1 MAEELYKPII
11 RKFEE
16 RKVYSPLTDNILGAD
31 LADVQLT
38 SKFNKGLRFLLFVI
52 DIYSKYPW
60 VVPVKD
66 KKGITITNAFQKTS
80 DESNCKRNKICVDK
94 HSETQWNQFCRIMV
108 WVCIQHI
115 MKENVLFLKDSLE
128 PWKVKVIY
136 TWL

>member
-11 RKFEE
+11 RKFEK
-16 RKVYSPLTDNILGAD
+16 RKIYSPFIDNILGAD
-31 LADVQLT
+31 LADMQLI

-66 KKGITITNAFQKTS
+66 KKEITITNAFQKIS

-94 HSETQWNQFCRIMV
+94 DSETQ
-108 WVCIQHI
+108 
-115 MKENVLFLKDSLE
+115 
-128 PWKVKVIY
+128 
-136 TWL
+136 